1 MSAYFDIDA
10 PGAGER
16 TLAMVVDFLSRGDGD
31 QSADLVARKH
41 GVSRQWLY
49 QAATRT
55 RTALGARRPGPAPGA
70 RLTARLQAENV
81 ALSAELIAAR
91 LDAQAAHRALSSSVV
106 VDERRRRQ
114 VELACF
120 GHHVSLRGT
129 VDILDVAFGRAH
141 RPRVEELQRRMKG
154 HGIVARGL
162 IDEARLQVRNGVTC
176 VAADDVFF
184 HGQDV
189 KVMIEPESNTVLDA
203 WHSDGPSGAMWA
215 SHLGEFENLKLLV
228 SDLGSDLCS
237 AAKLRGVAHQSDYFH
252 ETRYL
257 ADILDKLSKHEAGL
271 RRQVPPRVDLFWD
284 DEDALSPRP
293 NRAAV
298 EADAAEAAFFTLMGA
313 INRVHMLFQPIN
325 RDTGRL
331 WTSAEGTASLHRVIQ
346 DLEASRHGSLSV
358 VARHLKTHLARYLG
372 HLVAFDDIDV
382 KLRAGTAWTPAAVL
396 NGIVRLKE
404 LDRKLEDPKSWAGYS
419 DYLDRQRLRRE
430 LARRLQGNC
439 ENLPA
444 VAEHL
449 ARILRCP
456 RRSSSCVESMNSR
469 LRVMQMAHRT
479 VTDEMLA
486 LAVLRLNLTPRTSL
500 VRARGRTPYQMLGA
514 DIGKT
519 EKRWFDVLLDAE
531 ADLELVA

>member
-1 MSAYFDIDA
+1 MVAYFGEIDA
-10 PGAGER
+10 SGPGER
-16 TLAMVVDFLSRGDGD
+16 TLAMVVDFLSRGEE
-31 QSADLVARKH
+31 SAGCVARRH

-49 QAATRT
+49 ETAARA
-55 RTALGARRPGPAPGA
+55 RIALRARRPGPEPAA
-70 RLTARLQAENV
+70 HLAEQLEAENA
-81 ALSAELIAAR
+81 ALSAELVAAR
-91 LDAQAAHRALSSSVV
+91 LEATAAVAALSSSVV
-106 VDERRRRQ
+106 VDERRRQQ

-129 VDILDVAFGRAH
+129 ADILDVAFGRSH
-141 RPRVEELQRRMKG
+141 RPRLEELQRRRKA

-162 IDEARLQVRNGVTC
+162 IDEARVQVRQGVTC
-176 VAADDVFF
+176 VAADDVYF

-203 WHSDGPSGAMWA
+203 WHSDGPSGARWA
-215 SHLGEFENLKLLV
+215 SRLGEFPNLKLLV

-257 ADILDKLSKHEAGL
+257 ADILDKLSKHEAAL
-271 RRQVPPRVDLFWD
+271 RCQVSRQVDLFWD
-284 DEDALSPRP
+284 DEDAMSPRP

-298 EADAAEAAFFTLMGA
+298 EADAAQAAFFTLMDA
-313 INRVHMLFQPIN
+313 INRVHMLYQPVN
-325 RDTGRL
+325 RETGRL
-331 WTSAEGTASLHRVIQ
+331 WTPSEGRAFLQRVI
-346 DLEASRHGSLSV
+346 DELEVFPDVSLRV

-372 HLVAFDDIDV
+372 HLVAFEDIDV
-382 KLRAGTAWTPAAVL
+382 KLRPGTAWTPETVL

-404 LDRKLEDPKSWAGYS
+404 LDRKLEDPKSWAGYP

-430 LARRLQGNC
+430 LERRLQQNC
-439 ENLPA
+439 QNLPA

-486 LAVLRLNLTPRTSL
+486 LAVLRLNLTPRPSRT
-500 VRARGRTPYQMLGA
+500 RARGQSPYEALGVCLG
-514 DIGKT
+514 DTG
-519 EKRWFDVLLDAE
+519 KRWFDVLLDAE
-531 ADLELVA
+531 AALGLVA